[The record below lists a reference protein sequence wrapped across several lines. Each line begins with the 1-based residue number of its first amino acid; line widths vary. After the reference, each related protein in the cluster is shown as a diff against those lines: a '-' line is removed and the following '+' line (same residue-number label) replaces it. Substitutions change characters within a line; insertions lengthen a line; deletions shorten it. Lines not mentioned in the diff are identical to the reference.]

1 MKLPNILKPK
11 NNYQLMR
18 LGKNNDGGYL
28 VGKKSVTN
36 SKNLISFGIADDW
49 TFEDH
54 FQKINKDIKVFAFDD
69 TLDFKWLL
77 KNCIKNIKKLLFF
90 EIQLKDFTN
99 SILLLLKYKK
109 FLRKINFK
117 KKFIDYD
124 DVLSISSNK
133 SNIFFKIDIEGSEY
147 RIFDELISIKDKIE
161 AIVIELHDIDLHK
174 DKIINFIKKI
184 NLCVTHIHPNNYSRL
199 DKFLNPT
206 CIELTLEK
214 NFDKINSSDV
224 ILPNPLDQKCD
235 PKSKDH
241 NLSFEID

>member
-1 MKLPNILKPK
+1 M
-11 NNYQLMR
+11 
-18 LGKNNDGGYL
+18 
-28 VGKKSVTN
+28 
-36 SKNLISFGIADDW
+36 
-49 TFEDH
+49 
-54 FQKINKDIKVFAFDD
+54 
-69 TLDFKWLL
+69 
-77 KNCIKNIKKLLFF
+77 
-90 EIQLKDFTN
+90 
-99 SILLLLKYKK
+99 LLLRYKK
-109 FLRKINFK
+109 FFKEKINFK
-117 KKFIDYD
+117 KKFIDHD

-174 DKIINFIKKI
+174 DKIINFIKK
-184 NLCVTHIHPNNYSRL
+184 LTYVYHIHPNNYSRL
-199 DKFLNPT
+199 DKYLNPT

-241 NLSFEID
+241 NLRF